1 MFRSPI
7 FTILL
12 LVAIGFMVSIIVKNR
27 PYSLEIESSLNNV
40 QGQFKK
46 LEDQQRNFDKLVDYF
61 KSTSFQE
68 KEARIKY
75 NLKKPGEE
83 VFIIKKEGFE
93 EPDQKIEVKNDFWS
107 SIKNWFGEVF

>member
-1 MFRSPI
+1 
-7 FTILL
+7 
-12 LVAIGFMVSIIVKNR
+12 MVSAIIKNR

-46 LEDQQRNFDKLVDYF
+46 LEDQQKNLDKLVDYF
-61 KSTSFQE
+61 KSISFQE

-83 VFIIKKEGFE
+83 VFIIKKEGSE
-93 EPDQKIEVKNDFWS
+93 ELDQSAEVKNSFWG
-107 SIKNWFGEVF
+107 SIKNWFSKIF